1 MGRKR
6 KKNLEKI
13 KREARLILSLIPWGK
28 ENAISREKLV
38 KYTGMNDREIRDC
51 IKFLRDKE
59 IPILSSSAHNGYWL
73 SSSTEEIE
81 AFVMESEH
89 RVRAQN
95 DNIYHMRRICKKLR
109 AGRMTELKIMEV
121 IKHA

>member
-1 MGRKR
+1 M
-6 KKNLEKI
+6 
-13 KREARLILSLIPWGK
+13 
-28 ENAISREKLV
+28 

-73 SSSTEEIE
+73 SSSIEEIE
-81 AFVMESEH
+81 AFVMENEH

-95 DNIYHMRRICKKLR
+95 DNIYHMRRICKKLKS
-109 AGRMTELKIMEV
+109 GRLTELKIMGV
-121 IKHA
+121 INHA